1 MKTTLKKIVTG
12 TLIAVSAMSVFAAP
26 KFNSKKSISVL
37 SREDGSGTRGAFIE
51 LFGIEKKD
59 ASGKKIDYTT
69 DEASITNS
77 TAVMLTSVAG
87 DRYAI
92 GYVSLGS
99 LNNSVKAVKIDG
111 AEATVTNINNGSY
124 KISRPFNI
132 AVKDELSSAA
142 QDFVNFIVSD
152 EGQKVITAN
161 KYIKI
166 QNTKAYSSNKAG
178 GKIVVAGSSSVSPVM
193 EKLIESYKNVN
204 PNATIELQTSDST
217 TGVTNAINLAHTQP
231 GSNMNLYLSNTLDGK
246 EFNTFSYY
254 KKYVGIHGEKANFG
268 TIAPANSITGGE
280 TFISNQ
286 RRIASRIMAAANLV
300 TQSSRH
306 GRPNWIVT
314 NTQVLSALQ
323 DNANF
328 VVAPVTNTL
337 TQDGS
342 QSIYFAGSIAG
353 MNVYVD
359 PYMAWDDTRILVGKK
374 ANVTAAGVS
383 DPGVVFMPYILAD
396 TVQTIVEG
404 TMAPKLLVN
413 SRFAIVDAGFYPEQN
428 YYCFGVETNGMG
440 II

>member
-26 KFNSKKSISVL
+26 KFNSKKHWISESKIKSISVL

-111 AEATVTNINNGSY
+111 AEATVANINNGSY

-152 EGQKVITAN
+152 EGQKVIAAN

-178 GKIVVAGSSSVSPVM
+178 GKIVIAGSSSVSPVM

-204 PNATIELQTSDST
+204 PNAKIELQTSDST
-217 TGVTNAINLAHTQP
+217 TGVTNAINGTCDIGMASRGLKD
-231 GSNMNLYLSNTLDGK
+231 S
-246 EFNTFSYY
+246 
-254 KKYVGIHGEKANFG
+254 EKAKG
-268 TIAPANSITGGE
+268 VAEITIAIDG
-280 TFISNQ
+280 
-286 RRIASRIMAAANLV
+286 IAVVVNKENPAANL
-300 TQSSRH
+300 T
-306 GRPNWIVT
+306 
-314 NTQVLSALQ
+314 
-323 DNANF
+323 
-328 VVAPVTNTL
+328 
-337 TQDGS
+337 
-342 QSIYFAGSIAG
+342 
-353 MNVYVD
+353 
-359 PYMAWDDTRILVGKK
+359 K
-374 ANVTAAGVS
+374 AR
-383 DPGVVFMPYILAD
+383 L
-396 TVQTIVEG
+396 
-404 TMAPKLLVN
+404 
-413 SRFAIVDAGFYPEQN
+413 
-428 YYCFGVETNGMG
+428 
-440 II
+440 